1 MRNFLSRDCNLNML
15 TDDEELLN
23 EIAKTQIVAPVGGK
37 GSRAIPMQVV
47 SLLRKE
53 YGEEIVNKLHMPKH
67 LFEVAG
73 KPLIQWFIELFK
85 KNGFKEF
92 VFLVGNG
99 GEAIEAFIGD
109 GSCFGIKVRY
119 SEDPPLDSIGKGKA
133 FLNALLNGAIDKNKR
148 AIVAFPD
155 DFIFYQYAPLE
166 LLAKHIHYRKRDP
179 NILATVLLSPF
190 IKSPYGIAD
199 VEGIK
204 VVNFKEKPRV
214 KLFANTGI
222 VVLEPEAYAYIE
234 KYVDLNAK
242 NSVELEDTVY
252 PVLAKEGRMA
262 HTFLPS
268 EDDWVSVNSLKDL
281 INLEKELKEKFKYYL

>member
-1 MRNFLSRDCNLNML
+1 MISS
-15 TDDEELLN
+15 DEELSR
-23 EIAKTQIVAPVGGK
+23 EIANTQIVAPVGGK
-37 GSRAIPMQVV
+37 GSRTIPMQVV
-47 SLLRKE
+47 SLLRKA
-53 YGEEIVNKLHMPKH
+53 YGEEIVRQLHMPKH

-73 KPLIQWFIELFK
+73 KPLIQWFIELFR

-109 GSCFGIKVRY
+109 GSRFGIKARY
-119 SEDPPLDSIGKGKA
+119 SEDPPVDSVGKGKA
-133 FLNALLNGAIDKNKR
+133 FLNALLNGSIDRSKR
-148 AIVAFPD
+148 SIIAFPD

-166 LLAKHIHYRKRDP
+166 LLAKHIHYRKKDK

-190 IKSPYGIAD
+190 IKSPFGIAD

-204 VVNFKEKPRV
+204 VISFKEKPRV

-222 VVLEPEAYAYIE
+222 TIMEPEVYNYIE
-234 KYVDLNAK
+234 KLISLKSESA
-242 NSVELEDTVY
+242 VELEDTVY
-252 PVLAKEGRMA
+252 PVLAQEGRMA

-268 EDDWVSVNSLKDL
+268 EDDWVPVNSLKEL
-281 INLEKELKEKFKYYL
+281 LSLEKELKEKFKLI